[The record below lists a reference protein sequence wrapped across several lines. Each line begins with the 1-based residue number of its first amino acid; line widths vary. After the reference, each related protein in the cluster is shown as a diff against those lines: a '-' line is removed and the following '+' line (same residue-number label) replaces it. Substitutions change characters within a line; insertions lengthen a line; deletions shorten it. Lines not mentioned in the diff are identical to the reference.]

1 MTADIVHG
9 VSLAGEKDIYLFREG
24 THRKIYDFLG
34 AHVTE
39 HDGTGGVLFALWAPA
54 ASEVFVMGDFNSWNR
69 ESHPLSP
76 RWDSSGIWEGFVP
89 GAAGGCRYKFVIR
102 TRLGDLIEKSDPLA
116 FAAEIM
122 PANASVIAAPSF
134 EWSDGEWMLSRGVK
148 NAPDAPQSIY
158 EIHAGSWRRN
168 MDNSLP
174 TWRRL
179 EEELPGYLADN
190 GFTHVE
196 FMPVMEHPFYGS
208 WGYQTTGYF
217 APTSRYGSPEE
228 LMSLINAL
236 HRRGI
241 GVILDWV
248 PSHFPMDSFGLY
260 RFDGTALYEH
270 EDARRGFHPDWNSAI
285 FNYGRSEVRS
295 FLISSAHYWLDR
307 YHADGLRVDAV
318 ASMLYLD
325 YSRKAGEWL
334 PNCHGGK
341 ENLEAIDF
349 LKELNC
355 ALYEDFDGISVT
367 AEESTSWPAVTKP
380 VWLGGLGFGY
390 KWNMGWMNDFISYMS
405 LDPIYRKYAHDRL
418 TFGMWY
424 AYAEN
429 FVLPFSHDEVV
440 YGKCSLFE
448 KMPGDD
454 WQKAANLRL
463 ALGWMLF
470 HPGKKLLFMGG
481 EFGQSREWCHDRGLD
496 WHQLADGLHAGIA
509 RWFADANN
517 YYKNHAQFWQLD
529 QDPEGF
535 EWIDCSDRDAGVVSF
550 IRRSADAGRP
560 VVIAANFTPVL
571 RCGYRIGLSLPG
583 YWREAL
589 NSDASVYGGSGC
601 GNMGG
606 VTAED
611 MPFHGKDFSAEI
623 TLPPLS
629 CTVFVKDAPL
639 DGTQIS
645 SDQEE

>member
-1 MTADIVHG
+1 MTDDIVHG
-9 VSLAGEKDIYLFREG
+9 VSLAGEKDIYFFREG
-24 THRKIYDFLG
+24 SHRRIYDFLG
-34 AHVTE
+34 AHKMC
-39 HDGTGGVLFALWAPA
+39 HDGAEGVLFALWAPA
-54 ASEVFVMGDFNSWNR
+54 ASDVFVMGDFNSWSR

-89 GAAGGCRYKFVIR
+89 GAAAGCRYKFVIR
-102 TRLGDLIEKSDPLA
+102 TQSGDLIEKSDPLA
-116 FAAEIM
+116 FATEVM
-122 PANASVIAAPSF
+122 PANASVIAAVSY

-158 EIHAGSWRRN
+158 EVHAGSWRRN

-174 TWRRL
+174 TWRML
-179 EEELPGYLADN
+179 EKELPDYAAEK

-228 LMSLINAL
+228 LMSLINTL

-285 FNYGRSEVRS
+285 FNYGRGEVRS

-307 YHADGLRVDAV
+307 YHADGIRVDAV

-334 PNCHGGK
+334 PNRHGGR

-355 ALYEDFDGISVT
+355 ALYEDFEGISVT

-405 LDPIYRKYAHDRL
+405 LDPIYRTYAHDRL

-448 KMPGDD
+448 KMPGDE
-454 WQKAANLRL
+454 WQKAAGLRL

-509 RWFADANN
+509 GWFADANN
-517 YYKNHAQFWQLD
+517 FYKDHAQFWQLD
-529 QDPEGF
+529 QSSEGF

-550 IRRSADAGRP
+550 IRRAAGTSGP
-560 VVIAANFTPVL
+560 VVIAANFTPVV
-571 RCGYRIGLSLPG
+571 RSGYRIGLPLPG
-583 YWREAL
+583 FWREAL

-611 MPFHGKDFSAEI
+611 VPFHGRDHSAEI

-629 CTVFVKDAPL
+629 CTVFVKDAPEP
-639 DGTQIS
+639 GAQIS
-645 SDQEE
+645 SEAEE

>member
-1 MTADIVHG
+1 MTGNIVHG

-34 AHVTE
+34 AHKMS
-39 HDGTGGVLFALWAPA
+39 HDGAEGVLFALWAPA
-54 ASEVFVMGDFNSWNR
+54 ASEVFVMGDFNSWHR
-69 ESHPLSP
+69 ENLPLSP

-89 GAAGGCRYKFVIR
+89 GAAEGCRYKFVIR
-102 TRLGDLIEKSDPLA
+102 TRSGDLIEKSDPLA
-116 FAAEIM
+116 FASEIM

-134 EWSDGEWMLSRGVK
+134 EWSDGEWMLSRGAK

-174 TWRRL
+174 AWRRL

-190 GFTHVE
+190 GFTHAE

-217 APTSRYGSPEE
+217 APTSRYGSPED

-236 HRRGI
+236 HRRGL

-285 FNYGRSEVRS
+285 FNYGRGEVRS

-307 YHADGLRVDAV
+307 YHADGIRVDAV

-355 ALYEDFDGISVT
+355 ALYEDFDGVSVT

-496 WHQLADGLHAGIA
+496 WHQLAEGLHAGIA

-517 YYKNHAQFWQLD
+517 FYKNNEQFWQLD
-529 QDPEGF
+529 QSPEGF

-550 IRRSADAGRP
+550 IRRSADADRP
-560 VVIAANFTPVL
+560 AVIAANFTPVT
-571 RCGYRIGLSLPG
+571 RCGYRIGLPLPG
-583 YWREAL
+583 FWREVL

-639 DGTQIS
+639 PGAQKS
-645 SDQEE
+645 SDQEG

>member
-1 MTADIVHG
+1 MTGNIVHG

-34 AHVTE
+34 AHKMS
-39 HDGTGGVLFALWAPA
+39 HDGAEGVLFALWAPA

-69 ESHPLSP
+69 ENLPLSP

-89 GAAGGCRYKFVIR
+89 GAAEGCRYKFVIR
-102 TRLGDLIEKSDPLA
+102 TRSGDLIEKSDPLA
-116 FAAEIM
+116 FASEIM

-134 EWSDGEWMLSRGVK
+134 EWSDGEWMLSRGAK

-174 TWRRL
+174 AWRRL

-190 GFTHVE
+190 GFTHAE

-217 APTSRYGSPEE
+217 APTSRYGSPED

-236 HRRGI
+236 HRRGL

-285 FNYGRSEVRS
+285 FNYGRGEVRS

-307 YHADGLRVDAV
+307 YHADGIRVDAV

-355 ALYEDFDGISVT
+355 ALYEDFDGVSVT

-496 WHQLADGLHAGIA
+496 WHQLAEGLHAGIA

-517 YYKNHAQFWQLD
+517 FYKNNEQFWQLD
-529 QDPEGF
+529 QSPEGF

-550 IRRSADAGRP
+550 IRRSADADRP
-560 VVIAANFTPVL
+560 AVIAANFTPVT
-571 RCGYRIGLSLPG
+571 RCGYRIGLPLPG
-583 YWREAL
+583 FWREVL

-639 DGTQIS
+639 PGAQKS
-645 SDQEE
+645 SDQEG

>member
-179 EEELPGYLADN
+179 EDELPGYLADN

-285 FNYGRSEVRS
+285 FNYGRGEVRS

-463 ALGWMLF
+463 ALGWMIF

-571 RCGYRIGLSLPG
+571 RCGYRIGLPLPG

>member
-1 MTADIVHG
+1 MTGNIVHG

-34 AHVTE
+34 AHKMS
-39 HDGTGGVLFALWAPA
+39 HDGAEGVLFALWAPA

-69 ESHPLSP
+69 ENLPLSP

-89 GAAGGCRYKFVIR
+89 GAAEGCRYKFVIR
-102 TRLGDLIEKSDPLA
+102 TRSGDLIEKSDPLA
-116 FAAEIM
+116 FASEIM

-134 EWSDGEWMLSRGVK
+134 EWSDGEWMLSRGAK

-174 TWRRL
+174 AWRRL

-190 GFTHVE
+190 GFTHAE

-217 APTSRYGSPEE
+217 APTSRYGSPED

-236 HRRGI
+236 HRRGL

-285 FNYGRSEVRS
+285 FNYGRGEVRS

-307 YHADGLRVDAV
+307 YHADGRRVDAV

-355 ALYEDFDGISVT
+355 ALYEDFDGVSVT

-496 WHQLADGLHAGIA
+496 WHQLAEGLHAGIA

-517 YYKNHAQFWQLD
+517 FYKNNEQFWQLD
-529 QDPEGF
+529 QSPKGF

-550 IRRSADAGRP
+550 IRRSADADRP
-560 VVIAANFTPVL
+560 AVIAANFTPVT
-571 RCGYRIGLSLPG
+571 RCGYRIGLPLPG
-583 YWREAL
+583 FWRT
-589 NSDASVYGGSGC
+589 SCPTTPTSPASSPATS
-601 GNMGG
+601 N
-606 VTAED
+606 
-611 MPFHGKDFSAEI
+611 
-623 TLPPLS
+623 
-629 CTVFVKDAPL
+629 
-639 DGTQIS
+639 
-645 SDQEE
+645 

>member
-1 MTADIVHG
+1 MTGNIVHG

-34 AHVTE
+34 AHKMS
-39 HDGTGGVLFALWAPA
+39 HDGSEGVLFALWAPA
-54 ASEVFVMGDFNSWNR
+54 ASEVFVMGDFNSWHR
-69 ESHPLSP
+69 ENLPLSP

-89 GAAGGCRYKFVIR
+89 GAAEGCRYKFVIR
-102 TRLGDLIEKSDPLA
+102 TRSGDLIEKSDPLA
-116 FAAEIM
+116 FASEIM

-134 EWSDGEWMLSRGVK
+134 EWSDGEWMLSRGAK

-174 TWRRL
+174 AWRRL

-190 GFTHVE
+190 GFTHAE

-217 APTSRYGSPEE
+217 APTSRYGSPED

-236 HRRGI
+236 HRRGL

-285 FNYGRSEVRS
+285 FNYGRGEVRS

-307 YHADGLRVDAV
+307 YHADGIRVDAV

-355 ALYEDFDGISVT
+355 ALYEDFDGVSVT

-496 WHQLADGLHAGIA
+496 WHQLAEGLHAGIA

-517 YYKNHAQFWQLD
+517 FYKNNEQFWQLD
-529 QDPEGF
+529 QSPEGF

-550 IRRSADAGRP
+550 IRRSADADRP
-560 VVIAANFTPVL
+560 AVIAANFTPVT
-571 RCGYRIGLSLPG
+571 RCGYRIGLPLPG
-583 YWREAL
+583 FWREVL

-639 DGTQIS
+639 PGAQKS
-645 SDQEE
+645 SDQEG